1 MGNRQSQKIWKNIIM
16 SPMRFPRVSIIENGV
31 TITKGYLNKDMPQG
45 DDSYLY
51 EIYGDN
57 GVTYILTEN
66 DFIYIDEDNYGSEW

>member
-1 MGNRQSQKIWKNIIM
+1 M